1 MLIQRIIGKLDE
13 RYIKK
18 HLASCGNDV
27 HIQQAFAIQG
37 HSNISIGDHTII
49 GPGCVLYSTRA
60 KLTIDGYFD
69 AGPRLT
75 IITGNHRT
83 DVIGKFIH
91 EIEDADKLPENDAD
105 VHIEKE
111 VWLGCNVTVLK
122 GVTIHRGSIVAAG
135 AVVTKD
141 IPPYS
146 IAGGVPAK
154 VIGRRFTNEEI
165 IEHEKILKE
174 RGVF

>member
-1 MLIQRIIGKLDE
+1 MLIQRIIGKIDE

-18 HLASCGNDV
+18 HLAHCGSDV
-27 HIQQAFAIQG
+27 HIQNAFTIQG
-37 HSNISIGDHTII
+37 HSNISIGDHCVI

-75 IITGNHRT
+75 VVTGNHRIG
-83 DVIGKFIH
+83 VIGKHIH
-91 EIEDADKLPENDAD
+91 EIGDSDKLPENDAD
-105 VHIEKE
+105 VHIEKD
-111 VWLGCNVTVLK
+111 VWLGANVTVLK
-122 GVTIHRGSIVAAG
+122 GVTIHRGAVVAAG
-135 AVVTKD
+135 AVVTRD

-146 IAGGVPAK
+146 IAGGIPAK
-154 VIGRRFTNEEI
+154 VIGKRFTDGQI
-165 IEHEKILKE
+165 IEHERILKE